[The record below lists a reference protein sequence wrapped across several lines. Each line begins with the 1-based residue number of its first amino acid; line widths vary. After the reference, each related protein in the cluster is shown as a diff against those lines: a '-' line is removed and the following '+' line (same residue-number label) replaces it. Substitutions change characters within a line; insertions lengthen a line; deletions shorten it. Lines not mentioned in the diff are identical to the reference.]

1 MMKKKQVECL
11 TSSPKRSFI
20 KATTWEFTSFIITF
34 IAIYLIYGNI
44 EESIKFSIALT
55 IVKIFFLYFHER
67 IWKKTMW
74 GKIYVK
80 QNSHI

>member
-1 MMKKKQVECL
+1 MKKKQVECL
-11 TSSPKRSFI
+11 ISSPKRSFI
-20 KATTWEFTSFIITF
+20 KATTWETTSFIITF
-34 IAIYLIYGNI
+34 IAIYLVYGNI
-44 EESIKFSIALT
+44 ESSIKFSVALT

-80 QNSHI
+80 QNSRA